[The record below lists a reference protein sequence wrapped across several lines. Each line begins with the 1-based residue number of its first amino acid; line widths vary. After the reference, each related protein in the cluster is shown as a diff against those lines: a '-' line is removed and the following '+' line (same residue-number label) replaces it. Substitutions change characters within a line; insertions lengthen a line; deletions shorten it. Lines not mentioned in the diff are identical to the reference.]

1 MSRLTFTLRGV
12 PDQRLDLSEL
22 VPAKLAG
29 KSEKQIARIAVS
41 TTRERLTAG
50 DVFRIAMGD
59 KAHIVFRRTHERL
72 DRIGAGLAAG
82 SITVSGDAGAYA
94 GAAMTGGMLKIA
106 GSTQPF
112 AGAAMA
118 GGVLEIGG
126 DAGDFCGAAL
136 RGHMLG
142 MTGGMI
148 VVRGSAGERLGD
160 RMRRGLIFVEGN
172 CGALAGS
179 RMIAGSIV
187 VLGSLGPRAGMLM
200 KRGTIVAAGAKDMLP
215 TFNDCGTMPLG
226 FTALYAGAFDA
237 AGLKRPRKAVAP
249 VMRRFAGDMA
259 SLGKGE
265 ILLAK

>member
-22 VPAKLAG
+22 TPAKLAG
-29 KSEKQIARIAVS
+29 KSERQIARIVIS
-41 TTRERLTAG
+41 TTKEQMTVG
-50 DVFRIAMGD
+50 DAFRISMGD
-59 KAHIVFRRTHERL
+59 KAHIVFRRAHERL
-72 DRIGAGLAAG
+72 DRIGAGLSAG
-82 SITVSGDAGAYA
+82 SITVFGDTGAYA
-94 GAAMTGGMLKIA
+94 GVGMTGGTLSIS

-118 GGVLEIGG
+118 GGILEIKGNT
-126 DAGDFCGAAL
+126 DDFCGASL

-148 VVRGSAGERLGD
+148 VVRGSVGERTGD

-172 CGALAGS
+172 CGELAGS
-179 RMIAGSIV
+179 RMIAGNII
-187 VLGSLGPRAGMLM
+187 VLGRLGPRAGMLM
-200 KRGTIVAAGAKDMLP
+200 KRGTIIAAGAKDMLP

-226 FTALYAGAFDA
+226 FTALYRGAFDA
-237 AGLKRPRKAVAP
+237 TGLKRPRKPIAP
-249 VMRRFAGDMA
+249 IVRRFAGDMA